1 MDGLIACL
9 RDPLDFLAL
18 AGLGIVCVV
27 AALAALLAG
36 RSKARAKAELKR
48 TETELRQTRA
58 FFNAVIANM
67 PMMLTVK
74 TASDQSYVLVNH
86 AAEHVF
92 KVSAVDMIGKR
103 AQDLLPADEAAL
115 FEARDR
121 EVLNGRRLVTFE
133 HDVETPSGNRRV
145 IARKVPILS
154 DSGEPQYLVTL
165 SEDIT
170 ERKRADEELCRT
182 RAFLDTVINNMPVMV
197 SVKDAAEHRFVLANK
212 ATEQL
217 FGVPQVEMFGKRL
230 HDFFAREE
238 ADFLVARDCDV
249 IASRQPVSFE
259 HAIYLPDKGT
269 RIFSASKIPI
279 VDADGTATYLLTLN
293 EDITERRLAEERIAH
308 MAHHDALTDLPNR
321 AHFADFLGATFDR
334 AARSGAPF
342 AVLSIDL
349 DRFKEV
355 NDLFGHSIG
364 DELLREVAHRL
375 RTAAN
380 GDYVA
385 RLGGD
390 EFMLISRDGPQPATA
405 EALAERLF
413 AAFSD
418 EIPIDGQPMR
428 IGISIGVAVYP
439 SAGADATTILAHAD
453 AALYRAKSQGRNAVK
468 FYEAAMDSRLRERR
482 SLQHD
487 LQLAIER
494 GELSVHYQPQ
504 ATIARKIRG
513 FEALVRWQH
522 PRLGMVPPTAF
533 IPIAEESGLIMSLGE
548 WVLRSACSEA
558 ASWVEPLQVAVN
570 FSPIQFRHGDL
581 PSLVHQVLLE
591 TGLAPSRLEIEITE
605 GVLID
610 DFSRAVSILRRL
622 KALGVRVAMD
632 DFGTGYSSLSYL
644 QSFPFD
650 KIKIDKAF
658 ISNLDRNP
666 QSAAIVR
673 AVIGLGRGL
682 DVPIVAE
689 GVETDAQLAFLC
701 QEGCDE
707 VQGYLIGR
715 PERSCH
721 YARYM
726 RHQSNGSATIA
737 ATR

>member
-18 AGLGIVCVV
+18 AGLGIVCIV
-27 AALAALLAG
+27 AALATLLAE
-36 RSKARAKAELKR
+36 RLKAKAIAELQR
-48 TETELRQTRA
+48 TEIELRQTRA

-92 KVSAVDMIGKR
+92 KVSAADMIGKR
-103 AQDLLPADEAAL
+103 AQDLLPPDEAAL

-145 IARKVPILS
+145 IARKVPIIS

-170 ERKRADEELCRT
+170 ERKRADEELSRT

-197 SVKDAAEHRFVLANK
+197 SVKDTAEHRFVLANK

-279 VDADGTATYLLTLN
+279 VDADGTANYLLTLN

-321 AHFADFLGATFDR
+321 AHFTDFLGATFDR
-334 AARSGAPF
+334 AARSGNPF

-390 EFMLISRDGPQPATA
+390 EFMLDLKRWTATGDCRSSCRAIICSVLRGNPHQRPADAHRHQCRRRDIPLRRGGRDDDFGPRRRCALPGEIAGAQCCEILRSRDGQPPPRTA
-405 EALAERLF
+405 QLAARSAIGDRARRAVCSLP
-413 AAFSD
+413 AA
-418 EIPIDGQPMR
+418 GN
-428 IGISIGVAVYP
+428 
-439 SAGADATTILAHAD
+439 
-453 AALYRAKSQGRNAVK
+453 GRRKN
-468 FYEAAMDSRLRERR
+468 SRLRGIGP
-482 SLQHD
+482 
-487 LQLAIER
+487 LA
-494 GELSVHYQPQ
+494 
-504 ATIARKIRG
+504 A
-513 FEALVRWQH
+513 

-533 IPIAEESGLIMSLGE
+533 IPIAEESGLIMPLGE

-558 ASWVEPLQVAVN
+558 AGWAEPLQVAVN
-570 FSPIQFRHGDL
+570 LSPFNSDTAIFRASSTKCFSR
-581 PSLVHQVLLE
+581 QVLRQA
-591 TGLAPSRLEIEITE
+591 GLKSR
-605 GVLID
+605 
-610 DFSRAVSILRRL
+610 
-622 KALGVRVAMD
+622 
-632 DFGTGYSSLSYL
+632 
-644 QSFPFD
+644 
-650 KIKIDKAF
+650 
-658 ISNLDRNP
+658 
-666 QSAAIVR
+666 
-673 AVIGLGRGL
+673 
-682 DVPIVAE
+682 
-689 GVETDAQLAFLC
+689 
-701 QEGCDE
+701 
-707 VQGYLIGR
+707 
-715 PERSCH
+715 
-721 YARYM
+721 
-726 RHQSNGSATIA
+726 
-737 ATR
+737 